1 MIPYLGGEKYFNL
14 LEMCK
19 VYNTDSRNKAEDE
32 DDDAEEFNFNQKSE
46 GSGSEV
52 DSEALA
58 ER

>member
-19 VYNTDSRNKAEDE
+19 IYKTDSKNKAEDE
-32 DDDAEEFNFNQKSE
+32 D
-46 GSGSEV
+46 EV
-52 DSEALA
+52 DSEVLA